1 MLGFLESPYDERDY
15 EYSIEDKTEELPKEY
30 DYSEYC
36 KLDILDQG
44 SDSTCVPHS
53 IKTMLDT
60 MSYDYKINIKEFYDR
75 RPNKPQEG
83 MAIREALK
91 MIKKDINDPFYQ
103 YFRLR
108 SILQIKYSLISN
120 GPCIFALPV
129 RSMDYEFWRG
139 SEDLGGHAIC
149 CVGYNEFGF
158 ILQNSWGN
166 TFGEYG
172 KCILPYEDLNYLIE
186 AWGII

>member
-36 KLDILDQG
+36 KLDVLDQG

-91 MIKKDINDPFYQ
+91 IIKKD
-103 YFRLR
+103 L
-108 SILQIKYSLISN
+108 K
-120 GPCIFALPV
+120 
-129 RSMDYEFWRG
+129 
-139 SEDLGGHAIC
+139 
-149 CVGYNEFGF
+149 
-158 ILQNSWGN
+158 
-166 TFGEYG
+166 
-172 KCILPYEDLNYLIE
+172 
-186 AWGII
+186 